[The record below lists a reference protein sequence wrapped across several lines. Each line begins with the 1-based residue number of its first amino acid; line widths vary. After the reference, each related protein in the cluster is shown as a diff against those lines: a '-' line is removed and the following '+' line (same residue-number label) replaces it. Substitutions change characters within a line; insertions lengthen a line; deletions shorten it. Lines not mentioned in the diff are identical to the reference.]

1 MKSKG
6 MKTDKVVITA
16 HSLGG
21 IMTGLYLEKNPVNAI
36 GAIFMGSFLERKRF
50 ELTEEGLHKLN
61 FNTPVLTIAGEL
73 DGLARIVRMAE
84 AHYK

>member
-1 MKSKG
+1 MYKCLGVDRVLAAMKSKG

-50 ELTEEGLHKLN
+50 ELTEEGLHKLSK
-61 FNTPVLTIAGEL
+61 L
-73 DGLARIVRMAE
+73 
-84 AHYK
+84 

>member
-1 MKSKG
+1 

-21 IMTGLYLEKNPVNAI
+21 IMTSLYLEKNPVNAI